1 MIEYDVVIIGGSP
14 AGRYAAIAATKLGA
28 TVALVEPMLSAGV
41 SSAIAPHA
49 LSQIGQI
56 AQQINHASQFGI
68 HSPLVVT
75 AGSELMQWAETTQW
89 ATGVSSNLEE
99 QSSPAVLASLGV
111 DVIIGGG
118 QFYRSPHL
126 TFVINGRSLRARA
139 YLLATSYCPAIP
151 DIEGLRTVGYL
162 TVTDIWQ
169 QLCQK
174 PSKRWVILGSDPV
187 GIQIAQTM
195 TRLGCNVTLIIK
207 PSYILPQEDDAAAQL
222 VQATLEVEGVLLL
235 AGASVTRVWQIQD
248 KKLIQ
253 VGDEIVE
260 TDEIV
265 LATGQ
270 ISNIKSLN
278 LEAVGVKL
286 HRRGLL
292 LNEKLQTTN
301 PRIYACGDA
310 NSAYHANIAN
320 YEANI
325 ALKNALFFPFFKVDY
340 RSIPWAIFSDPVL
353 ARVGLTEVQARDK
366 YSTKQILV
374 LQQYFKATTAAQ
386 LRDNMTGMCKL
397 IVLRNGEILGAT
409 LVGPQAGELIQT
421 IALAMRQK
429 LKVSAIADLSPI
441 YPTLSEILEQTA
453 ATWNQQRLTRNTRL
467 QGFLENF
474 FNLRRWS

>member
-75 AGSELMQWAETTQW
+75 ADNESLQWAETRQW
-89 ATGVSSNLEE
+89 AIGVSSNLEE
-99 QSSPAVLASLGV
+99 QFSPAVLASLGV
-111 DVIIGGG
+111 DVIVGEG
-118 QFYRSPHL
+118 QFYRPHL
-126 TFVINGRSLRARA
+126 TFITNGRSLRARA
-139 YLLATSYCPAIP
+139 YLLATGYCPAIP
-151 DIEGLRTVGYL
+151 NIEGLATVGYL
-162 TVTDIWQ
+162 TATDIWQ
-169 QLCQK
+169 QPSQK
-174 PSKRWVILGSDPV
+174 LSKRWVILGSDPV

-207 PSYILPQEDDAAAQL
+207 PSHILPQEDDAAAQL

-235 AGASVTRVWQIQD
+235 AGASVTRVWQTQD
-248 KKLIQ
+248 KKLLQ

-270 ISNIKSLN
+270 ISKIKSLN

-310 NSAYHANIAN
+310 NSAYHPNIAN

-340 RSIPWAIFSDPVL
+340 RSIPWAIFSDPIL

-366 YSTKQILV
+366 YSSHQILV
-374 LQQYFKATTAAQ
+374 LQQYFKATAAAQ

-429 LKVSAIADLSPI
+429 LKVSAIANLFPI
-441 YPTLSEILEQTA
+441 YPTMSELLEQTA

-467 QGFLENF
+467 QLFLENF
-474 FNLRRWS
+474 FSLRRWH